1 MIKESKYIK
10 LGKRVFEIVGKDG
23 EGRPVTK
30 LTDLKE
36 IPEPKEDKKKKDKE

>member
-10 LGKRVFEIVGKDG
+10 QGKRVFEIVGKDG
-23 EGRPVTK
+23 EGRPVTR

-36 IPEPKEDKKKKDKE
+36 IPEPKEEKKKKDKE